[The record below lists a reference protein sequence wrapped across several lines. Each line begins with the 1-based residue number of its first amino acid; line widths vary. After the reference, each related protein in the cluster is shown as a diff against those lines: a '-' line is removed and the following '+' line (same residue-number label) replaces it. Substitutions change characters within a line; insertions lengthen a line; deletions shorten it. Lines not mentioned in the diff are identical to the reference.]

1 MGLSGHTQFHEG
13 ETVNI
18 PLGDAVEVVGAVLI
32 VDDNRGK
39 AVAQALLEHQQT
51 ADATVA
57 VIKGADALEL
67 HVKIQDV
74 LQGDRLLG
82 LVFLTHGGE
91 GGAHLIWGDVQPGFK
106 RGVRGAVGAGGLL
119 LVPMAAQVAKQ
130 GAVEFGKETRLQ
142 LLHGIVQNEVYTD
155 EMVAGFDEVIEL
167 HFFVGRQDLVLVVEK
182 LYLIEGETVA
192 GHAVGGIGQSGLQI
206 IVDATAA
213 GALLAEHAPQER
225 GSGVSASAVGGEGS
239 IVGDEPNAV
248 KKLSFRDAI
257 FPAKLTYQRFGNAP
271 FSRGFRDGNH
281 SHKTQSFQW
290 FEGQHS
296 RGWRSNT
303 CDAKLKLN

>member
-1 MGLSGHTQFHEG
+1 M
-13 ETVNI
+13 
-18 PLGDAVEVVGAVLI
+18 LI
-32 VDDNRGK
+32 VDDDRGE
-39 AVAQALLEHQQT
+39 AVAQALFEHQQATDT
-51 ADATVA
+51 AVA
-57 VIKGADALEL
+57 VLEGVDALEL
-67 HVKIQDV
+67 HMKIQDI

-119 LVPMAAQVAKQ
+119 LVPMAAQVAEQ

-142 LLHGIVQNEVYTD
+142 LLHRVVQNIVHAD
-155 EMVAGFDEVIEL
+155 EMVAGFNEVVEL
-167 HFFVGRQDLVLVVEK
+167 HFLVSRQDLIFVVKEF
-182 LYLIEGETVA
+182 YLIEGETVT
-192 GHAVGGIGQSGLQI
+192 GHAVGGIGQVRLQI
-206 IVDATAA
+206 IVDAAAA

-225 GSGVSASAVGGEGS
+225 GRGVSVSTICGEWC
-239 IVGDEPNAV
+239 IVRDEPNAV
-248 KKLSFRDAI
+248 AKLGFRDTI

-271 FSRGFRDGNH
+271 FPRGFRDSNH

-290 FEGQHS
+290 FTGQHS